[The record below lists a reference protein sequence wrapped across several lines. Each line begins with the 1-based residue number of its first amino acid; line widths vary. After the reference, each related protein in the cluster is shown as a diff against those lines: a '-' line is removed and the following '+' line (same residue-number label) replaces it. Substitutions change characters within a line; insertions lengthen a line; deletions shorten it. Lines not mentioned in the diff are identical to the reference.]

1 MKIVNTKEFNE
12 LKDSGKLIL
21 VDFFANWCGPCKML
35 TPVLSEISDERDDV
49 EIVKVDVDKES
60 GLAQSFG
67 VMSIPTLYLF
77 KNGEVV
83 AKTMGYQ
90 GKDAIN
96 EFINKGL

>member
-12 LKDSGKLIL
+12 LKESGKLML
-21 VDFFANWCGPCKML
+21 VDFYADWCGPCKML
-35 TPVLSEISDERDDV
+35 TPVLSEISSERSDV
-49 EIVKVDVDKES
+49 EIVKVDVDKEAT
-60 GLAQSFG
+60 LAQSLG
-67 VMSIPTLYLF
+67 IMSIPSLFLF

-90 GKDAIN
+90 GKDALN